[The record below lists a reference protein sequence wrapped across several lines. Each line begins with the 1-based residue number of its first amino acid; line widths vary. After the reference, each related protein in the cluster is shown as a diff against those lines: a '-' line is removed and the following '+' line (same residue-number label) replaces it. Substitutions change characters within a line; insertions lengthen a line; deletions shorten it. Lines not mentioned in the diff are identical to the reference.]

1 MSRFREVLESGR
13 VLLMDGAMGT
23 ELQRANLQPGE
34 CGEFWN
40 LAEPQ
45 RVCAIHRAYVDAG
58 ARCLLTNTFQAN
70 PAALAK
76 HGKSEHLEAINRS
89 ALQLARSVA
98 GPDRFVLAA
107 FGPVGEE
114 WSRQHLTQMIQSL
127 RAADALLLETYSD
140 LHALWL
146 VKYACLPTL
155 EPDDVPVLLSVT
167 YQRTAAGVLTTKD
180 GQPPEVF
187 GRLARQY
194 GVFALGVN
202 CGRDIGMP
210 DIIEILRRYRDV
222 TDLPLFARPNAGTPT
237 RVAGHWVYPQTPNA
251 MAACLP
257 DLLQTGV
264 AMVGGCC
271 GTTPAHITAFRP
283 IVDEWN
289 TRHCREGI

>member
-1 MSRFREVLESGR
+1 MSRFREVIESGR

-40 LAEPQ
+40 IAEPE
-45 RVCAIHRAYVDAG
+45 RVRAIHQAYADAG

-70 PAALAK
+70 PSALAK
-76 HGKSEHLEAINRS
+76 HGKSAHLEEIHRR

-98 GPDRFVLAA
+98 GPDRFVLAS
-107 FGPVGEE
+107 FGPVAEG
-114 WSRQHLTQMIQSL
+114 WHGQHMTQVIQSL
-127 RAADALLLETYSD
+127 RAADGLLLETYSD
-140 LHALWL
+140 LHALWI
-146 VKYACLPTL
+146 VKYGCLPAL
-155 EPDDVPVLLSVT
+155 QADDIPVLLSIT
-167 YQRTAAGVLTTKD
+167 YQRTAAGVLTTRD
-180 GQPPEVF
+180 GQPPDVY

-202 CGRDIGMP
+202 CGRDIGMR
-210 DIIEILRRYRDV
+210 DVIEIIRRYRDV

-237 RVAGHWVYPQTPNA
+237 QVAGRWLYPQTPKD
-251 MAACLP
+251 MAADLP

-271 GTTPAHITAFRP
+271 GTTPAHIAAFRP
-283 IVDEWN
+283 VVDEWN